1 MFNIN
6 LMKNSELCV
15 IIKLIKFGY
24 DILDWTSKNGGVEM
38 IFKPD
43 EVTNLKKGRQ
53 ILLEIKEGD
62 VRVLKR
68 NFCGVYEFYHQE
80 DLRNPEYFEDLNLF
94 KNRYGSLKKK
104 FPLYNLSRQRLDV
117 YSLIESMEPK
127 EILKWFSYYGKIV
140 LQNIKEFDGLE
151 ISYYSWVSD
160 MEHTLSNFQIVNDDN
175 KFTFNISVKNLTIPV
190 AG

>member
-1 MFNIN
+1 M
-6 LMKNSELCV
+6 
-15 IIKLIKFGY
+15 
-24 DILDWTSKNGGVEM
+24 DWPSKNGGVGM

-68 NFCGVYEFYHQE
+68 NFCGVYEFYHPE

-104 FPLYNLSRQRLDV
+104 FSLYNLSRQRLDI
-117 YSLIESMEPK
+117 YSLTESMELK
-127 EILKWFSYYGKIV
+127 EILKWFSEYGKIIFH
-140 LQNIKEFDGLE
+140 NTTEFDGFK

-160 MEHTLSNFQIVNDDN
+160 MENTLSNFQVVNDGN
-175 KFTFNISVKNLTIPV
+175 KFTFNISVKNVSILAAV
-190 AG
+190 